1 MIFKWISCFIIVL
14 TGLKCYSQVDS
25 ILLLP
30 AERFSL
36 AVLEFYFQH
45 KQDSS
50 KVQNTLIELKQRFR
64 ESNKVKEEKMVFSLL
79 LDSKLRHASSLE
91 GAIKDSEAAI
101 QEAEKRKWKDK
112 AWEARLLLGGFYFNA
127 GHYGRGLEMMLKAE
141 DELSKIKSTD
151 QFALLTSN
159 IAISDVY
166 YRFGDYP
173 STIRFL
179 KKVVNLNIPK
189 ESPAYPYPSLN
200 TLGLAYQKM
209 MEYDSA
215 IHYLQLSN
223 EIGRI
228 QNDSFWVALTN
239 GNLGQVYYKKG
250 DLDKA
255 AELVKADYE
264 GSIKAGVYGSAVN
277 AGTLL
282 ANIEL
287 QRGHTERIEEY
298 IRFSRTYMDTGNI
311 EGMIGYFRNM
321 FAYNKLKGEY
331 QEALLYADSLDRY
344 QKRYDKVIDQNMLDQ
359 TKLRVQIDKYNTDVK
374 LLEAAKD
381 RQILMRNA
389 LIVILLLLALIGI
402 MWFKRIQ
409 QNKLIA
415 DQKLE
420 QAQRELNM
428 YTKSLME
435 KNEIIQSIRE
445 QLDTVRSS
453 ANAIGDERSANI
465 SELINTSILTDEDWR
480 QFRQLF
486 DVVYPGFLVRLKEK
500 LTDLTPAE
508 TRLLALTKLQ
518 IPPKDMANMLGISAD
533 SIKKT
538 KYRLRKKLN
547 LPEEGSLEELVSI
560 I

>member
-101 QEAEKRKWKDK
+101 QEAERRKWKDK
-112 AWEARLLLGGFYFNA
+112 TWEARLLLGGFYFNA

-223 EIGRI
+223 EISRI
-228 QNDSFWVALTN
+228 QKDSFWVALTN
-239 GNLGQVYYKKG
+239 GNLGLVYYKKG

-374 LLEAAKD
+374 LLEASKD

-409 QNKLIA
+409 QNKLLA
-415 DQKLE
+415 DQKLD

-453 ANAIGDERSANI
+453 ANQIGDERSANI
-465 SELINTSILTDEDWR
+465 SELINTTILTDEDWR